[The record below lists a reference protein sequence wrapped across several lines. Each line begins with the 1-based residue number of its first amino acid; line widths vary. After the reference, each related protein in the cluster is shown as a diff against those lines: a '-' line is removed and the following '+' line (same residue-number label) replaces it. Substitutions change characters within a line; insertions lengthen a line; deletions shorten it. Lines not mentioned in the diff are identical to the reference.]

1 MENGHEPATKADLQQ
16 LGESTKADLQQ
27 LRESAKAGLQQLGE
41 QLRSEFQHGFDDL
54 KETMRDGQTEIL
66 KAFYSFAESNQARLT
81 ETERESVALKERIG
95 ILERRLT
102 EVERK
107 VNFPGQPTQ

>member
-1 MENGHEPATKADLQQ
+1 MESTMENGHEPATKADLQQ
-16 LGESTKADLQQ
+16 LGESAKAD
-27 LRESAKAGLQQLGE
+27 LQQLGE

-66 KAFYSFAESNQARLT
+66 RAFYSFAESNQTRLT
-81 ETERESVALKERIG
+81 GTERESAALKERIG

-102 EVERK
+102 EVERR
-107 VNFPGQPTQ
+107 VNFPNHPTQ